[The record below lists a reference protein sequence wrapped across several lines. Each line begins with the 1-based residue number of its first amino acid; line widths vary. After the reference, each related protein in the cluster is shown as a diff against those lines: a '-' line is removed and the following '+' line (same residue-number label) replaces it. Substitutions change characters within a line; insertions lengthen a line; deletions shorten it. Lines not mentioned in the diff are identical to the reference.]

1 MVTDQATGTD
11 SDLFET
17 MEWRSIGPF
26 RGGRVVAVAGHPTD
40 PMVFYFG
47 GCAGGVWKTYDGGTY
62 WENVSDGYFKTAAVG
77 AIAVAESD
85 PNVIYTGMGE
95 SCIRGNVSHG
105 DGVYR
110 STDAGRTWAHLG
122 LEDTRHISRVRVD
135 PRNPEVVFVA
145 ALGHVFGPNDQRGV
159 FRSKDGGQ
167 TWERVLFKS
176 EKAGAADL
184 VMDPNNPRVLYA
196 AIWEAGREPW
206 RLTSGGPDSGLYKTV
221 DGGDTWTELTNNKGL
236 PEGVKGRMGLAVSPA
251 RSGRVWAIVESEQ
264 GGLFRSDDGGSTWE
278 LVNQDRPLLQRQ
290 FYFSHVFADPQ
301 DPETVY
307 VLSIQAWKSTNGGR
321 SFTRFDPPH
330 GDHHDLWLDPGDP
343 RRIIE
348 GNDGGA
354 CVSFNGGSTW
364 SSIYNQPTAQFY
376 HVATDS
382 QFPFRAYATQQ
393 DNSAISVP
401 SRSLTGTIQWA
412 DCYPVGASE
421 SGHIAVRQ
429 DDPNIVYS
437 GTPTHG
443 AEYLLRYDHRLRR
456 SRIISVWPDHNF
468 GAGVG
473 DHKYRFQW
481 TYPIVISPHDQNI
494 LYVAANV
501 VFRSENE
508 GHSWE
513 AISPDLTRNDPSKLE
528 SSGGPITQDN
538 TGVEHYCTIFAFA
551 ESPQESGVFWA
562 GSDDGL
568 VHVSRDGGKSWKD
581 VTPDGLSE
589 WTLIST
595 IEPSP
600 HDPATAYMAA
610 TRYKLDD
617 FRPYL
622 YKTEDY
628 GRTWVTITDGIPG
641 DDFTRVI
648 REDPERRGLLYAGT
662 ETGVYVSF
670 DGGVAWQPLQMNL
683 STGSGRGLPAVPVH
697 DLVVKGDELVVATHG
712 RSFWILDNLALLRQ
726 LEPAVIH
733 EPVHLFAPAPAY
745 LVPPPRA
752 GTVSHS
758 SRRELAASYVEQHPE
773 IDTVPV
779 HLDAGTNP
787 PHGLVVTYRL
797 GQPPPNAEVS
807 LTFVDSTG
815 GTIKTFSS
823 EKGEEVAEP
832 DDGKREPLV
841 SAKAGMNR
849 FVWDMKYPAASAVPG
864 TAEPEYGLAGPLS
877 LPGTYE
883 VRLEVGGHAQSQSF
897 ELLSDPRITATRQ
910 DLEAQFALLVQI
922 RDKLSETNEAVS
934 QVRRI
939 RSQVE
944 QWVERVDGQDS
955 RSALSRAAD
964 GLNVKLSAIESELMH
979 TAITGRLDA
988 IAYPARLNAKLSA
1001 LAKVVAGADG
1011 RPTTQSYDVF
1021 DELSARVDGQLGEL
1035 KEVVDSDLTA
1045 FTGLVGKLG
1054 VPAIKRA

>member
-1 MVTDQATGTD
+1 MVTDQAMCLD

-17 MEWRSIGPF
+17 LEWRCIGPF

-47 GCAGGVWKTYDGGTY
+47 GCSGGVWKTYDGGTY
-62 WENVSDGYFKTAAVG
+62 WENVSDRFFKTAAVG
-77 AIAVAESD
+77 ALAVAESD
-85 PNVIYTGMGE
+85 PNVIYAGMGE

-105 DGVYR
+105 DGVYG

-135 PRNPEVVFVA
+135 PRNPEVVYVA
-145 ALGHVFGPNDQRGV
+145 ALGHVFGPNEQRGV
-159 FRSKDGGQ
+159 FRSKNGGQ
-167 TWERVLFKS
+167 TWEHVLFKS

-196 AIWEAGREPW
+196 AIWEAGRKPW
-206 RLTSGGPDSGLYKTV
+206 MLTSGGPDSGLYKTV
-221 DGGDTWTELTNNKGL
+221 DGGDTWTELTNNEGL

-251 RSGRVWAIVESEQ
+251 RSGRVWAIVESKN

-278 LVNQDRPLLQRQ
+278 RVSEDRSLLKRP
-290 FYFSHVFADPQ
+290 FYYSHVFADPQ

-307 VLSIQAWKSTNGGR
+307 VLSLKAWKSTDGGR
-321 SFTRFDPPH
+321 NFTTFEPPH
-330 GDHHDLWLDPGDP
+330 GDHHDLWLDPHDP
-343 RRIIE
+343 RRMIE

-354 CVSFNGGSTW
+354 CVSFTGGATW

-401 SRSLTGTIQWA
+401 SRSLTGPIQWA

-421 SGHIAVRQ
+421 CGHIAVRQ

-456 SRIISVWPDHNF
+456 SKVVSVWPEHNF
-468 GAGVG
+468 GSATK

-481 TYPIVISPHDQNI
+481 TYPIVISPHDQNV
-494 LYVAANV
+494 LYVAANM
-501 VFRSENE
+501 VFRSEND

-528 SSGGPITQDN
+528 ASGGPITIDS

-551 ESPQESGVFWA
+551 ESPLERGVLWA

-568 VHVSRDGGKSWKD
+568 VHVSRDGGGSWD
-581 VTPDGLSE
+581 NVTPKELPE
-589 WTLIST
+589 WTVIST
-595 IEPSP
+595 IEPSL

-610 TRYKLDD
+610 TLYKLDD
-617 FRPYL
+617 FHPYL
-622 YKTEDY
+622 YKTEDH
-628 GRTWVTITDGIPG
+628 GRTWAKITEGIPD

-670 DGGVAWQPLQMNL
+670 DDGGSWQLLRTNP
-683 STGSGRGLPAVPVH
+683 STGPGRGLPTVPVH
-697 DLVVKGDELVVATHG
+697 DMAVKGNELVVATHG
-712 RSFWILDNLALLRQ
+712 RSFWILDNLGLLRQ
-726 LEPAVIH
+726 LEPEDQR

-745 LVPPPRA
+745 LMPPPRA
-752 GTVSHS
+752 TGVVPSG
-758 SRRELAASYVEQHPE
+758 RRELAASYAKEHPE
-773 IDTVPV
+773 IDAVPV
-779 HLDAGTNP
+779 YLNAGSNP
-787 PHGLVVTYRL
+787 PDGLVVTYRL
-797 GQPPPNAEVS
+797 DRPPDGEAT
-807 LTFVDSTG
+807 LAFVDSAG
-815 GTIKTFSS
+815 GTIKTYSS
-823 EKGEEVAEP
+823 KKGEEVTEP
-832 DDGKREPLV
+832 DDGRRDPLV
-841 SAKAGMNR
+841 SAKVGMNR
-849 FVWDMKYPAASAVPG
+849 FVWDMRYAGASVVSG
-864 TAEPEYGLAGPLS
+864 EAEPEFGLAGPLA

-883 VRLEVGGHAQSQSF
+883 VRLKVDGQTRSQSV

-910 DLEAQFALLVQI
+910 DLETQFSPLVRI
-922 RDKLSETNEAVS
+922 RDKLSETHQAVTR
-934 QVRRI
+934 VRRI
-939 RSQVE
+939 RSQVAA
-944 QWVERVDGQDS
+944 WVDRVEGKDG
-955 RSALSRAAD
+955 REALSKAKD
-964 GLNVKLSAIESELMH
+964 SLEEKLSAVESELMR
-979 TAITGRLDA
+979 TATSGRVDDL
-988 IAYPARLNAKLSA
+988 AYPARLNAKLSA

-1011 RPTTQSYDVF
+1011 RPTTQSYEVL
-1021 DELSARVDGQLGEL
+1021 DELSARVDRQLEKL
-1035 KEVVDSDLTA
+1035 KEVVDNDLTA
-1045 FTGLVGKLG
+1045 FTSLLGKLG
-1054 VPAIKRA
+1054 VPAIKPD